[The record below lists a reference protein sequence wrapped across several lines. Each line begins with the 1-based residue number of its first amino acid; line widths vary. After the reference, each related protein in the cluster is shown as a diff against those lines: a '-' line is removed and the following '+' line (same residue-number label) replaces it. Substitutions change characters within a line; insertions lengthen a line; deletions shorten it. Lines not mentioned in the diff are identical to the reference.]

1 MRQLPKAKMFVEFD
15 EDEIIAYDYLSGYE
29 EPDFESVGI
38 LNEISKEICNE
49 LMEVLEI
56 SIDEVVNVYGITI
69 IEENNEPLILKQ
81 YNKQYEIDRENSVIY
96 VSELDSNKKG
106 IVVDVNSDIA
116 QELESFYN
124 IDLNLFGITTL
135 KDETISMSL

>member
-1 MRQLPKAKMFVEFD
+1 MLECRNIKESLKYKTHKVYQLKK
-15 EDEIIAYDYLSGYE
+15 
-29 EPDFESVGI
+29 
-38 LNEISKEICNE
+38 
-49 LMEVLEI
+49 
-56 SIDEVVNVYGITI
+56 
-69 IEENNEPLILKQ
+69 NNLLILKQ

-106 IVVDVNSDIA
+106 IVVDANSDIA